1 MEDLRQQIEKRRTF
15 AIISHP
21 DAGKTTLTEKF
32 LLYGGA
38 IQQAGTV
45 KGKKNSKHATS
56 DWMEI
61 EKQRGISV
69 TSSVL
74 QFNYQG
80 YCINIL
86 DTPRASRLLRR
97 YISYFNGS
105 RLCSH
110 GH

>member
-45 KGKKNSKHATS
+45 KGKIVSMRQVTGWKLKNKEEFQLPLQYYNLITKDIVLIFLILQGIKTS
-56 DWMEI
+56 QKI
-61 EKQRGISV
+61 HI
-69 TSSVL
+69 VL
-74 QFNYQG
+74 
-80 YCINIL
+80 
-86 DTPRASRLLRR
+86 
-97 YISYFNGS
+97 
-105 RLCSH
+105 
-110 GH
+110 